1 MPPSSYVFSYKGID
15 YFVFFEDHPDPH
27 FTVFINGEI
36 YKFRISDLACI
47 SGSLP
52 GEGDWLKILKGAKKN
67 KQKLSDA
74 WNANAEPYL
83 PKRKHREPMPKS
95 QKRARRSKRKRKR

>member
-1 MPPSSYVFSYKGID
+1 MFSYKGID

-27 FTVFINGEI
+27 FTVLIDGKI

-47 SGSLP
+47 SGPLP

-67 KQKLSDA
+67 KQKLAAGVLSRQCFFFSLELIHIA
-74 WNANAEPYL
+74 V
-83 PKRKHREPMPKS
+83 
-95 QKRARRSKRKRKR
+95 

>member
-27 FTVFINGEI
+27 FTVFIDGKI

-47 SGSLP
+47 SGPLP

-67 KQKLSDA
+67 KQKLLDA
-74 WNANAEPYL
+74 WNINAEPYL